1 MRKHLHLAAISVLAI
16 LAVVAL
22 LAGGCAGPATP
33 AATQPPAAPTQV
45 PPAATQAPPAATQ
58 APAAPTPAAAAKEP
72 IKIGGLFDFTGP
84 VADLG
89 PKFKAGLE
97 LAMEEANYQ
106 VAGRPVKLIIED
118 SATDVT
124 VALEK
129 FKTLVQRDK
138 IHICIGPLMGDA
150 HLAIAPYAAEN
161 KVIVTSLFNGMF
173 ENIKYKTYV
182 IYPTTVDAQTY
193 PFGKWVYEKL
203 GYKTMVT
210 VGANYAGK
218 IGYANGVAKGFTDAG
233 GQVIQQL
240 WPPVGAPD
248 YSPFISSI
256 KKADV
261 VLYALEG
268 PGPVSRFIYQYNQA
282 GLKMPLVT
290 ITQDGDYTPE
300 ALAELGDIALGIPG
314 QSSYTHQL
322 DTPENKKFV
331 QGILPKINK
340 PFPSGAEVKTY
351 TLGKVVLA
359 ALAATGGDDSYDK
372 LWPAI
377 LNVKI
382 NSAEGPVSF
391 SADGVAITNMYVT
404 QAEKKDGK
412 YLLSAPIFTTPIERE
427 YVDKARGW
435 TKME

>member
-1 MRKHLHLAAISVLAI
+1 MRERSF
-16 LAVVAL
+16 VVAASIL
-22 LAGGCAGPATP
+22 LISALATLFSGCT
-33 AATQPPAAPTQV
+33 TQAPS
-45 PPAATQAPPAATQ
+45 PATQAPAAATKAPAAATQ
-58 APAAPTPAAAAKEP
+58 APAATTQAPAATTQAAVAKEP
-72 IKIGGLFDFTGP
+72 LKIGALFDFTGP

-97 LAMEEANYQ
+97 LAMEEANYT
-106 VAGRPVKLIIED
+106 VAGRKIQLVIED

-138 IHICIGPLMGDA
+138 VHVVIGPLMGDA

-161 KVIVTSLFNGMF
+161 KVIVTSLFNGMY
-173 ENIKYKTYV
+173 ENLKYKTYV

-193 PFGKWVYEKL
+193 PFGKYVYEKL
-203 GYKTMVT
+203 GYKTMIT

-218 IGYANGVAKGFTDAG
+218 IGYANGVAKGFADAG
-233 GQVIQQL
+233 GKVLQQL

-248 YSPFISSI
+248 YSPFISAI

-268 PGPVSRFIYQYNQA
+268 PGPVSRFVYQYNQA

-300 ALAELGDIALGIPG
+300 ALTELGDVALGIPG
-314 QSSYTHQL
+314 QSSYTWAL
-322 DTPENKKFV
+322 DNPENKKFIE
-331 QGILPKINK
+331 GIKPKINK

-359 ALAATGGDDSYDK
+359 ALQATGGDDSYDK
-372 LWPAI
+372 LWPAVTS
-377 LNVKI
+377 VKI

-391 SADGVAITNMYVT
+391 SPDGVAITNMYVT
-404 QAEKKDGK
+404 HAEKKNGQ
-412 YLLSAPIFTTPIERE
+412 YVLSAPDATVPITRDL
-427 YVDKARGW
+427 VDKSRGW
-435 TKME
+435 EVVK

>member
-1 MRKHLHLAAISVLAI
+1 MKVKRLLRLIICI
-16 LAVVAL
+16 LIVTTAGTL
-22 LAGGCAGPATP
+22 LIAEKK
-33 AATQPPAAPTQV
+33 AP
-45 PPAATQAPPAATQ
+45 
-58 APAAPTPAAAAKEP
+58 KKEEP
-72 IKIGGLFDFTGP
+72 IKIGALFDYTGP

-89 PKFKAGLE
+89 PKFQAGIE
-97 LAMEEANYQ
+97 LALEEVNYQ
-106 VAGRPVKLIIED
+106 VAGRPIKLIIED

-129 FKTLVQRDK
+129 FKTLVERDRIK
-138 IHICIGPLMGDA
+138 ICVGPLMGDA

-161 KVIVTSLFNGMF
+161 KVIVTSLFNGMY
-173 ENIKYKTYV
+173 ENIKYRTYI

-203 GYKTMVT
+203 GYRTMIT
-210 VGANYAGK
+210 IGANYAGK
-218 IGYANGVAKGFTDAG
+218 IGYANGAAKGFADAG
-233 GQVIQQL
+233 GTVVQQL

-248 YSPFISSI
+248 YSPYIASF

-268 PGPVSRFIYQYNQA
+268 PGPVSRFVYQYNQA

-314 QSSYTHQL
+314 QSSYTWAL
-322 DTPENKKFV
+322 DTPENKTFLK
-331 QGILPKINK
+331 GIAPKIKK

-351 TLGKVVLA
+351 TLAKIILA
-359 ALAATGGDDSYDK
+359 GLEATGGDESYEK

-377 LNVKI
+377 VNLKI
-382 NSAEGPVSF
+382 KSADGPVSF
-391 SADGVAITNMYVT
+391 TPDGVAITSMYVT
-404 QAEKKDGK
+404 TAEKKEGK
-412 YLLSAPIFTTPIERE
+412 YVLSAPLDTITIAPEFIERS
-427 YVDKARGW
+427 RGW
-435 TKME
+435 VPPK